1 MVAKRMDF
9 HVHKLVEL
17 AKKHHVTIV
26 CFQAQTFQMRIWKTV
41 TQKTRHTI
49 LLLCFVLLHITVQMH
64 ISANA
69 PSIH

>member
-17 AKKHHVTIV
+17 AKKLHVTIV
-26 CFQAQTFQMRIWKTV
+26 CFQAQTFQMRILKTV

-49 LLLCFVLLHITVQMH
+49 LFAVFFATHN
-64 ISANA
+64 SANA
-69 PSIH
+69 HT